1 MMEERFAIAYDGF
14 VRTEQRYTF
23 EEAKSKWQK
32 DILNRWLFEYD
43 CSVYELNEDGSVKRV
58 VPYAEIRA

>member
-23 EEAKSKWQK
+23 EEAKSRWQK